1 MEIDNLTRLIEYA
14 CYACE
19 IIREDALRSK
29 QEALTNGISVDDL
42 EITSLDIDVSYY
54 DRIQE
59 AFSSVVRQLMKD
71 QKTSDESQ
79 GDCAMIRYFCRDP
92 LSDVRHFSAGIFL
105 VAADEY
111 QKRYD
116 EEHGTLDERKTN
128 VKAFDDLERA
138 KLDGLYDLIDIAC
151 DACKY
156 VSDKVSSLIQ
166 KKTKEGSTVDGEI
179 LELETDR
186 RYYLDFQDIFSS
198 ILKQLEED
206 LTTSKKYRNKCE
218 TIESVCHDYLS
229 HVRYFNIDIFLLAAD
244 EYKRRYDK
252 ERWRLPKRF
261 SKLFRFLK
269 RRLR

>member
-29 QEALTNGISVDDL
+29 QKALTNGISADDL

-59 AFSSVVRQLMKD
+59 AFSSVVRQLIKD

-92 LSDVRHFSAGIFL
+92 LSDVRHFSAGIFSL
-105 VAADEY
+105 AAYEY

-138 KLDGLYDLIDIAC
+138 KLDGLYDLIESAC
-151 DACKY
+151 DACEY

-166 KKTKEGSTVDGEI
+166 KKTKEGSSVDGEI

-186 RYYLDFQDIFSS
+186 RCYHDFQDIFSS

-261 SKLFRFLK
+261 SNLFHFLK
-269 RRLR
+269 RRRR